1 MAITDGVPAHVRL
14 IVAAANSYDAE
25 DQTDAW
31 ETPAL
36 FARWLREHAEPG
48 RFSSS
53 AKVTDDE
60 HVAAV
65 RLRDG
70 LRTALLERRAPD
82 FGELARPFA
91 LRVGFDDGE
100 PRLLPESDKLAG
112 EVGRVLAAVARS
124 AFDGTWERIK
134 ICPADDC
141 RVAFFD
147 QSRNRSRSWC
157 SMEVCGNRTKTRTY
171 RARHPQ
177 L

>member
-1 MAITDGVPAHVRL
+1 MPTTDSTPAHVRL
-14 IVAAANSYDAE
+14 VLTAANSYDAE
-25 DQTDAW
+25 NRSDAW
-31 ETPAL
+31 ETPSQL
-36 FARWLREHAEPG
+36 TRWLREHAAPG

-53 AKVTDDE
+53 AKVSDDE

-70 LRTALLERRAPD
+70 LRTALLERREPA
-82 FGELARPFA
+82 FGELAKPFPLRLA
-91 LRVGFDDGE
+91 LDDGE
-100 PRLLPESDKLAG
+100 PQLLPADDNLAG

-157 SMEVCGNRTKTRTY
+157 SMQVCGNRTKTRTY

-177 L
+177 G